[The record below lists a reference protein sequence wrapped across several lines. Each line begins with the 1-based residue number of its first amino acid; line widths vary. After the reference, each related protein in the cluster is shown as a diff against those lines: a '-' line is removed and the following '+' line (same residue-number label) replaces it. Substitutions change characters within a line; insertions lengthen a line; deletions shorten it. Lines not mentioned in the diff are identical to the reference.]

1 MSYFCIK
8 ACLQSRFGLYKTSP
22 AVIDSEIS
30 QLFSVIHMRQFF
42 CMVSVAVASLS
53 SCQWAVMESRIADRV
68 DGSSDEYK
76 ITGSESLLG
85 GIMEY
90 TAANGKK
97 FYVHRCRVTSE
108 RKPGPL
114 FVFGEIDKKH
124 FTLGNN
130 AVAEPLPAVERFVV
144 VGYDD
149 LVFSGITPPAAEY
162 RHPLGEKTIL
172 WREWENSVAVAND
185 PGLQLVS
192 STVLPIAAGSDN
204 DHAAWAVYQ
213 DAKGEVTP
221 SKRYFLAPLA
231 ALADIPLTILG
242 TVCYFPYYNVKY
254 WINGKKD
261 N

>member
-1 MSYFCIK
+1 
-8 ACLQSRFGLYKTSP
+8 
-22 AVIDSEIS
+22 
-30 QLFSVIHMRQFF
+30 
-42 CMVSVAVASLS
+42 MVSVAAALLS
-53 SCQWAVMESRIADRV
+53 SCQWAMMESRLADRV

-85 GIMEY
+85 GIVEY

-97 FYVHRCRVTSE
+97 FYVHRCRVDSE
-108 RKPGPL
+108 RKPGPV

-124 FTLGNN
+124 FTWGNN
-130 AVAEPLPAVERFVV
+130 AVSEALAPVERYVV

-172 WREWENSVAVAND
+172 WREWESLVETAHD

-192 STVLPIAAGSDN
+192 STVLPIAADSDN

-213 DAKGEVTP
+213 DAKSEVTP
-221 SKRYFLAPLA
+221 TKRYLLAPLA
-231 ALADIPLTILG
+231 AVADVPLTILG
-242 TVCYFPYYNVKY
+242 TIGYLPYYNIKH
-254 WINGKKD
+254 WITEATD
-261 N
+261 

>member
-1 MSYFCIK
+1 MN
-8 ACLQSRFGLYKTSP
+8 
-22 AVIDSEIS
+22 
-30 QLFSVIHMRQFF
+30 MRQFF
-42 CMVSVAVASLS
+42 SVVSAAAAVLS
-53 SCQWAVMESRIADRV
+53 SCQWAGMESRLADRV
-68 DGSSDEYK
+68 SGESDEYK

-97 FYVHRCRVTSE
+97 FYVHRCRVNSE

-124 FTLGNN
+124 FTWGNSAP
-130 AVAEPLPAVERFVV
+130 AVPLPPVERYVV

-172 WREWENSVAVAND
+172 WRDWEAQADAADD
-185 PGLQLVS
+185 PGLQLLS
-192 STVLPIAAGSDN
+192 STVLPIAADSDN

-213 DAKGEVTP
+213 DAKSEVSATD
-221 SKRYFLAPLA
+221 RYLLAPLA
-231 ALADIPLTILG
+231 AVADIPLTILG
-242 TVCYFPYYNVKY
+242 TIGYLPYYNVKH
-254 WINGKKD
+254 WITSIKD
-261 N
+261 

>member
-1 MSYFCIK
+1 MN
-8 ACLQSRFGLYKTSP
+8 R
-22 AVIDSEIS
+22 
-30 QLFSVIHMRQFF
+30 RQFF
-42 CMVSVAVASLS
+42 SMVSVAAALLS
-53 SCQWAVMESRIADRV
+53 SCQWAMMESRLADRV

-85 GIMEY
+85 GIAEY

-97 FYVHRCRVTSE
+97 FYVHRCRVDSE

-124 FTLGNN
+124 FTWGNN
-130 AVAEPLPAVERFVV
+130 AASEALAPVERYVV

-172 WREWENSVAVAND
+172 WREWESLVEAAHD

-192 STVLPIAAGSDN
+192 STVLPIAADSDN

-213 DAKGEVTP
+213 DAKSEVTP
-221 SKRYFLAPLA
+221 AKRYLLAPLA
-231 ALADIPLTILG
+231 AVADVPLTILG
-242 TVCYFPYYNVKY
+242 TIGYLPYYNVKH
-254 WINGKKD
+254 WITKATD
-261 N
+261 